1 MLRYLT
7 STVTACAM
15 AGTITLS
22 AQEPAPPSPRPTQ
35 QPAPQAQQPP
45 AASSATL
52 TGCVQEAKTTD
63 GGTAFVLNNAEGGT
77 AKMYLLLGQTS
88 GDLSSHVNHKV
99 EVMGQVQEPAP
110 PAQDEAAKVNQ
121 NVVRPPIV
129 KVESVKMVAESCK

>member
-7 STVTACAM
+7 PTVTACAL
-15 AGTITLS
+15 AGAITVF
-22 AQEPAPPSPRPTQ
+22 AQEPAP
-35 QPAPQAQQPP
+35 AQAQAQPQP

-77 AKMYLLLGQTS
+77 AKMYVLIGQTAT
-88 GDLSSHVNHKV
+88 DLTSHVSHKV
-99 EVMGQVQEPAP
+99 EVTGQVQEPNPPP
-110 PAQDEAAKVNQ
+110 PADEAAKTNP

-129 KVESVKMVAESCK
+129 RVESVKMVAESCK